1 MDEQSFSV
9 SFFIITPLTKKRSSC
24 IQKKKKKEKK
34 LKRRPIAKSQLET
47 CGTIYGKTEA
57 DSKA

>member
-9 SFFIITPLTKKRSSC
+9 SSFIKTTLTKKRSSC
-24 IQKKKKKEKK
+24 IPKKKKKN
-34 LKRRPIAKSQLET
+34 LKRKAIAKSQLDT

>member
-9 SFFIITPLTKKRSSC
+9 SFFIITKKY
-24 IQKKKKKEKK
+24 KK

>member
-24 IQKKKKKEKK
+24 IPKKKKK
-34 LKRRPIAKSQLET
+34 LKRKAIAKSQLET

>member
-9 SFFIITPLTKKRSSC
+9 SSFIKTPLTKKRSSC
-24 IQKKKKKEKK
+24 IPKKKKN
-34 LKRRPIAKSQLET
+34 LKRKAIAKSQLDT